1 MSLSCFAAII
11 PPRRRLSSV
20 LGNLL
25 TALPRLVF
33 RVLSAPFF
41 AASEVRVACTPGT
54 CPEVASQS
62 SVHLAPGAVMQESVR
77 NTSNQLQNKYT
88 LPLFPGSRWFSRIQG
103 FSVFIS
109 GGGLTCSFVLLA
121 GFSQGGKVRPSHR
134 SLFLKSINHGDEAR
148 VNPSIIPITS
158 NLTEF

>member
-1 MSLSCFAAII
+1 MPAALPHALSFLTLSPSSPSLLPSSSQSPPSFLCISMSLSCFAAIF
-11 PPRRRLSSV
+11 PPRHRHSSV

-41 AASEVRVACTPGT
+41 AASEVRVACTLGT

-62 SVHLAPGAVMQESVR
+62 SVHLAPGAVMQEGVR
-77 NTSNQLQNKYT
+77 NTSSQLQNKYT

-121 GFSQGGKVRPSHR
+121 GR
-134 SLFLKSINHGDEAR
+134 
-148 VNPSIIPITS
+148 
-158 NLTEF
+158 